1 MPQTMAK
8 VSSTTP
14 DRMTPSTTHS
24 KTRWG
29 VYAALAVALVV
40 SLWLG
45 WGESE
50 LLMTQAEIRG
60 GIRAWVQL
68 LIRTAIQYAI
78 PAVILG
84 FFAKEA
90 YAWRASQPSK
100 GN

>member
-1 MPQTMAK
+1 MAN
-8 VSSTTP
+8 VPSTTP

-50 LLMTQAEIRG
+50 LLMTQAEIREG
-60 GIRAWVQL
+60 TRAWIQL
-68 LIRTAIQYAI
+68 LIRTSIQYAI
-78 PAVILG
+78 PALIIG

-100 GN
+100 GY